1 MNKTETKLARTEIR
15 TLKSALNKRQ
25 KDTAKRIKTHRAAIR
40 ANEIHISTIERET
53 TAFVKSTTDR
63 LAILEGRINS

>member
-1 MNKTETKLARTEIR
+1 MNKSDAKLVKAEIR

-25 KDTAKRIKTHRAAIR
+25 KESAKTIAAHRKTIR
-40 ANEIHISTIERET
+40 SNEVSITNIERET

-63 LAILEGRINS
+63 LAILEGRLNS